1 MSVQCIY
8 VACSRCGLYDN
19 CKIKTMFHYLNK
31 LLFSN
36 AEEEDVEMAEV
47 GDDPVEG
54 GTPSYSEDSNS
65 ESDAD
70 EEETSSDDSSE
81 YFPDSESEEELCC
94 KAGLSKLILYGT
106 DHTLKAMWG
115 LIKDDCKEKGVK
127 VVPTYVSRCLKDDG
141 IECECNTTANDK
153 GQKFERKLS
162 SSV

>member
-1 MSVQCIY
+1 
-8 VACSRCGLYDN
+8 
-19 CKIKTMFHYLNK
+19 MFHYLNK

-36 AEEEDVEMAEV
+36 AEEEGVEMAEV

-54 GTPSYSEDSNS
+54 GTPSDI

-127 VVPTYVSRCLKDDG
+127 LVPKYVSRCPKDDG
-141 IECECNTTANDK
+141 IECECSSTANDK